1 MERPPTLMD
10 QQKYFPEMAI
20 LQNAVYRFNAIPT
33 KVPMS
38 FFTEIE
44 KPILKLIWKHKKH
57 KKPKETKAKGAMLE
71 VSQNL
76 TSNYTS
82 NKASWYW

>member
-1 MERPPTLMD
+1 
-10 QQKYFPEMAI
+10 
-20 LQNAVYRFNAIPT
+20 
-33 KVPMS
+33 MS